1 MTKIL
6 SDLKS
11 DVINKKGRRVIIK
24 WTTDNDI
31 VNGFLKTPRM
41 YHHQFE
47 LNTTI
52 DMIIAIFTDEAVPL
66 VQNAE
71 KEINKSMTGQT
82 FEVEV

>member
-11 DVINKKGRRVIIK
+11 DVINKKGRRVAIK

-31 VNGFLKTPRM
+31 VNGLLKTPRI
-41 YHHQFE
+41 YQQQFE

-52 DMIIAIFTDEAVPL
+52 DMIIAIFKDEAVPL